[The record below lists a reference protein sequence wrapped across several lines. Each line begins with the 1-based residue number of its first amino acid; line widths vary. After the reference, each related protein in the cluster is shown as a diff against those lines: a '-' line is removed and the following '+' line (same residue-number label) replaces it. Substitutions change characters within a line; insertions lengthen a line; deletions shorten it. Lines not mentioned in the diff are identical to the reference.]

1 MRSLTRLSII
11 LALAILLAMT
21 NGWAATDEDTGALVV
36 QVEGLKSDEGDLRF
50 VLFASKKDFLKRP
63 VSAEIVE
70 IDDQQGTWTVED
82 LPYGTYAALVHH
94 DLNANGKME
103 RHWYGKPKE
112 PTGTSNDPPARMGP
126 PLWKKAKFEFTEP
139 TLTITITVK

>member
-1 MRSLTRLSII
+1 MRAFTRHSIT
-11 LALAILLAMT
+11 LALLLAIT
-21 NGWAATDEDTGALVV
+21 CGWADGDDTGTLLVK
-36 QVEGLKSDEGDLRF
+36 VEGLQSDKGDLRF
-50 VLFASKKDFLKRP
+50 VLFASREAFLKQP

-70 IDDQQGTWTVED
+70 INDRQGTWTVED
-82 LPYGTYAALVHH
+82 LPYGSYAVLVHH

-126 PLWKKAKFEFTEP
+126 PLWKKAKFELTEP
-139 TLTITITVK
+139 ALTITIKVK

>member
-1 MRSLTRLSII
+1 MRLRTWLLIT
-11 LALAILLAMT
+11 LASALLVAMT
-21 NGWAATDEDTGALVV
+21 SGRVAANDTGTLVV
-36 QVEGLKSDEGDLRF
+36 TVEGLKADEGDLRF
-50 VLFASKKDFLKRP
+50 VLFDSKNDFLKQP

-70 IDDQQGTWTVED
+70 INDRQGTWTVED
-82 LPYGTYAALVHH
+82 LPHGAYAVLVHH

-126 PLWKKAKFEFTEP
+126 PLWKKAKFEFVAP
-139 TLTITITVK
+139 TLTITITVN

>member
-1 MRSLTRLSII
+1 MRSLTRHPIACV
-11 LALAILLAMT
+11 LALSLVIV
-21 NGWAATDEDTGALVV
+21 NGWAADNDTGTLVV
-36 QVEGLKSDEGDLRF
+36 KVEGLESDEGDLRF
-50 VLFASKKDFLKRP
+50 VMFASKKDFLKQP
-63 VSAEIVE
+63 VRAEIVE
-70 IDDQQGTWTVED
+70 IKDQEGTWTVED
-82 LPYGTYAALVHH
+82 LLYGTYAVLVHH

-139 TLTITITVK
+139 GRTLTITVK

>member
-1 MRSLTRLSII
+1 MRSLALLSIT
-11 LALAILLAMT
+11 LVLAILLAMT
-21 NGWAATDEDTGALVV
+21 NGWADVHDTGTLVV
-36 QVEGLKSDEGDLRF
+36 KVDGLESDEGDLRF
-50 VLFASKKDFLKRP
+50 VLFGSRKDFLKRP

-70 IDDQQGTWTVED
+70 INARQGSWTLED
-82 LPYGTYAALVHH
+82 LPYGTYAVLVHH

-126 PLWKKAKFEFTEP
+126 PLWKKAKFEITEP
-139 TLTITITVK
+139 TMTITITVK